1 MSKNPHIFTGR
12 RRPALALLIL
22 VIVTAGGLLSPLI
35 TAAYGQGSSAE
46 PIWIFDPGLDVRHV
60 ETADLNGDSIKDVI
74 AAEYSSDYY
83 GEISMVWGID
93 GSSGDTLWF
102 YQVNDGIRSMTI
114 GDLNNDGVMDVVA
127 GAAHHSSNTPDGRV
141 HAINGVNG
149 SQLWTYYTG
158 STNNAVTVGNL
169 NGDQYPDVA
178 VGCFDDYIY
187 AIDGQTGGNLWSK
200 LIGSLWLN
208 AVDAEDVNDDGIDDI
223 GYAHEYLVNYDNYL
237 GVLDGTNGSE
247 IWGDTVGYVVM
258 DVLMEDVDGD
268 GNVEAVFG
276 GTHSY
281 DQGEV
286 FVRDGL
292 NGNPEW
298 SYNVGSLNHTNGN
311 IILMTHDIDE
321 DIDPDLIV
329 GTYLGTH
336 VIYAF
341 EGDTDTPMWISDTLD
356 GNTRDMAF
364 GDVTGDGVIN
374 VAAATS
380 DRVQVLDGSD
390 GTKVWYYSVAG
401 TIQGVSCADFDDD
414 DTVEVA
420 AGGGAEH
427 SGSPPDPGKGVWA
440 LKTVTSPLLWEYT
453 FGEYGNALAVADLD
467 DDGDDDV
474 IAVCSVDDFAIALD
488 GEDGTELW
496 TWTGTQNLYA
506 ITAGDFDS
514 SGEADVA
521 VAGNDDRVTALFG
534 THGTVMWPFDT
545 PTNQIYRKCLKAAD
559 LNGDGYV
566 DVIAGSDD
574 SHVYAINGAT
584 GIELWNAAVGASVG
598 DVVLAQMNATGPP
611 DVVVAVGAGA
621 GGEKVVVLDGS
632 DGGLLWDY
640 NAPEAVEHVTVAD
653 VTGDNIPDVAAAITP
668 YSPKQIIMI
677 NGATH
682 TSIWTEPVASA
693 SNVHSL
699 SSGDLDGDE
708 IPDVVVPGN
717 STDRKVYALDGVDG
731 HELWSFVTGG
741 EVNCVLVYDVD
752 NDDQN
757 EVVAGSDD
765 QNVYVIDGLT
775 GESSWNYSCADDVM
789 DVKIGDI
796 NGNGLP
802 NIACVT
808 FGYDGVVYAFKSL
821 ATEPG
826 YVAGDANGDGVVD
839 PADVVHMI
847 NYLFRN
853 GPAPDPLEAG
863 DANCDGVVDPAD
875 VVYLINY
882 LFRNGPPPCER

>member
-1 MSKNPHIFTGR
+1 MNNKPHIFTGSR
-12 RRPALALLIL
+12 LALVLLIL
-22 VIVTAGGLLSPLI
+22 VVVASGALLSQLVTP
-35 TAAYGQGSSAE
+35 AHGRDSSAE

-60 ETADLNGDSIKDVI
+60 ETADLNGDDIKDVI
-74 AAEYSSDYY
+74 AAEYSSNYY

-93 GSSGDTLWF
+93 GRDGDTLWF
-102 YQVNDGIRSMTI
+102 YQVNDGVRSMTI

-127 GAAHHSSNTPDGRV
+127 GASYHSTNTPDGRV
-141 HAINGVNG
+141 HAINGVDG

-158 STNNAVTVGNL
+158 STNNTVTVGNL

-187 AIDGQTGGNLWSK
+187 AINGETGGNLWSK
-200 LIGSLWLN
+200 LIGSMWLN

-223 GYAHEYLVNYDNYL
+223 GFAHEYLAGWDNYL

-247 IWGDTVGYVVM
+247 IWSDTVEYVVM
-258 DVLMEDVDGD
+258 DVLMDDVDDD
-268 GNVEAVFG
+268 GAVEAVFG

-292 NGNPEW
+292 NGQLEW
-298 SYNVGSLNHTNGN
+298 SYNLGSLDHTNGN
-311 IILMTHDIDE
+311 IVLETHDIDE
-321 DIDPDLIV
+321 DTDLDLIV

-341 EGDTDTPMWISDTLD
+341 EGDADTPMWISDTLD

-364 GDVTGDGVIN
+364 GDVTGDDVID

-380 DRVQVLDGSD
+380 DRVQVLNGGD

-414 DTVEVA
+414 GITDVA

-427 SGSPPDPGKGVWA
+427 SSSPPDPGKGVWA
-440 LKTVTSPLLWEYT
+440 LRTVDSPLLWEYA
-453 FGEYGNALAVADLD
+453 FGEYGNAIAVADLD
-467 DDGDDDV
+467 DDGDDDI
-474 IAVCSVDDFAIALD
+474 IAVSSLDYLAIAID
-488 GEDGTELW
+488 GGTGTEMW
-496 TWTGTQNLYA
+496 TWTGTANLYA
-506 ITAGDFDS
+506 ITAGDFDN
-514 SGEADVA
+514 SGQADVA
-521 VAGNDDRVTALFG
+521 VGGNDDRVTALFG
-534 THGTVMWPFDT
+534 TNGTVMWPFDT
-545 PTNQIYRKCLKAAD
+545 PGDQIYRKCLKAAD
-559 LNGDGYV
+559 LNGDGNV

-574 SHVYAINGAT
+574 SYVYAINGAT
-584 GIELWNAAVGASVG
+584 GVELWNAPVGAAVN
-598 DVVLAQMNATGPP
+598 DVKLAQMDATGPL

-621 GGEKVVVLDGS
+621 SGEKVVVLNGS
-632 DGGLLWDY
+632 DGGVLWEY
-640 NAPEAVEHVTVAD
+640 PAPEAVEHVEPLD
-653 VTGDNIPDVAAAITP
+653 VNDDGIIDVAAAITP
-668 YSPKQIIMI
+668 YVPKEVIMI
-677 NGATH
+677 NGDTH
-682 TSIWTEPVASA
+682 IPIWTQPVEVP

-699 SSGDLDGDE
+699 SSGDLNGDE

-717 STDRKVYALDGVDG
+717 STDKKVHALDGTDG
-731 HELWSFVTGG
+731 HELWFFETGG
-741 EVNCVLVYDVD
+741 EVKCVLVYDVD
-752 NDDQN
+752 NDQKM

-765 QNVYVIDGLT
+765 QNVYVIEGLT
-775 GESSWNYSCADDVM
+775 GELSWSYSCADDVM

-808 FGYDGVVYAFKSL
+808 FGSDGVVYAFKSL

-826 YVAGDANGDGVVD
+826 YTRGDANGDGVID
-839 PADVVHMI
+839 LGDVLHIVS
-847 NYLFRN
+847 YLYKG

-863 DANCDGVVDPAD
+863 DCNCDSIIDLGDLLYLVAYLYKGGPAP
-875 VVYLINY
+875 
-882 LFRNGPPPCER
+882 GCP